1 MHRTVLAAAG
11 FFLFTLCLLTLAA
24 TGGTPP
30 AAPAGVE
37 PGAKLPPGE
46 GRDVVMRVCG
56 KCHDP
61 SIAATEELD
70 AEGWKELVDQMA
82 ANGAQG
88 SDADF
93 AAIVTYLTKAFPAK

>member
-1 MHRTVLAAAG
+1 MHRIVFAAAG
-11 FFLFTLCLLTLAA
+11 FFLLALAA
-24 TGGTPP
+24 AAQTPP
-30 AAPAGVE
+30 PPPASGGV

-46 GRDVVMRVCG
+46 GREVVMRVCS

-61 SIAATEELD
+61 SNAAGQDLD
-70 AEGWKELVDQMA
+70 AVGWKELVDQMA

-93 AAIVTYLTKAFPAK
+93 DAIAAYLTKAFPPK

>member
-1 MHRTVLAAAG
+1 MHRQVFAAAG
-11 FFLFTLCLLTLAA
+11 FFLLTLAA
-24 TGGTPP
+24 AAQTPPPP
-30 AAPAGVE
+30 AANGAV

-46 GRDVVMRVCG
+46 GRDVVMRVCS

-61 SIAATEELD
+61 SNAAEQDLD
-70 AEGWKELVDQMA
+70 GAGWKDLVNQMA

-93 AAIVTYLTKAFPAK
+93 DAIAAYLTKAFPAK

>member
-1 MHRTVLAAAG
+1 MHRFVFAAAG
-11 FFLFTLCLLTLAA
+11 FFLLTLAA
-24 TGGTPP
+24 AAQMPP
-30 AAPAGVE
+30 AAPPGVE

-46 GRDVVMRVCG
+46 GREAVMRVCS

-61 SIAATEELD
+61 SNAATEDLD
-70 AEGWKELVDQMA
+70 AAGWKDLVDQMA

-93 AAIVTYLTKAFPAK
+93 VAIAAYLTKAFPPK